1 MEEKRLQSIGIDL
14 SSDFASVACLEA
26 GSSLPVSMSVRAD
39 DEKYVIPLVL
49 YKKRNMT
56 EWLIG
61 DEALFASENESNGR
75 ENLAEQLFLMYEKR
89 GNVHRRQRI
98 QRRRAV
104 EKIYF
109 III

>member
-56 EWLIG
+56 
-61 DEALFASENESNGR
+61 
-75 ENLAEQLFLMYEKR
+75 
-89 GNVHRRQRI
+89 
-98 QRRRAV
+98 
-104 EKIYF
+104 
-109 III
+109 